1 MGRTSVLR
9 RFPSVLMAWQNLGRN
24 RTRTALAVLGIVV
37 GVIAIASL
45 GMAGVALEQQA
56 TSSLGG
62 LTDQATISPGED
74 IDTDGITDAQ
84 AETIRDLL
92 PGVTVIPQKTNF
104 TELSARNGEEA
115 NVQVTGLTNPAP
127 LYDLSVGTEPTRLE
141 TGALISESTAQTLG
155 LEIGDPIEYE
165 GQLFR
170 IRGFIASQS
179 GFGSDGGGELVLPL
193 SALNQQD
200 DYNSVTIIAEDGDA
214 ATEAATTIEEHF
226 NEDDDEVLSVT
237 TYASVQENISSFTDT
252 LELALL
258 GIGSISLF
266 VASVAILNVMLMSTI
281 ERRGEIGV
289 LRAVGVRRGEILR
302 MILTEAAFLGVVGGL
317 VGAAGSLVVGVVMF
331 NVLAGDPALALAWSS
346 SRYLLY
352 GFIFALVASILSGIY
367 PAWKAANESPVD
379 ALRGS

>member
-1 MGRTSVLR
+1 
-9 RFPSVLMAWQNLGRN
+9 MAWRNLGRN
-24 RTRTALAVLGIVV
+24 RTRTALAVLGIVI

-56 TSSLGG
+56 TSSLGS
-62 LTDQATISPGED
+62 LTDQAIVSPGED
-74 IDTDGITDAQ
+74 IDTDGLTETQ
-84 AETIRDLL
+84 VETIRDVA
-92 PGVTVIPQKTNF
+92 PATTVIPQKTNR
-104 TELSARNGEEA
+104 TELSARNGEKA
-115 NVQVTGLTNPAP
+115 NVQVTGLENPAP
-127 LYDLSVGTEPTRLE
+127 LYDIAVGDAPTRLE
-141 TGALISESTAQTLG
+141 TGTLISESTARTLG
-155 LEIGDPIEYE
+155 LEIGDPIEYD

-170 IRGFIASQS
+170 IRGLIASDS
-179 GFGSDGGGELVLPL
+179 GFGPDSGGELVLPL
-193 SALNQQD
+193 SAFNEQD
-200 DYNSVTIIAEDGDA
+200 YYNSVTIIAEDGPAATDA
-214 ATEAATTIEEHF
+214 ANAIEAHF

-237 TYASVQENISSFTDT
+237 TYASVQENITSFTDT

-289 LRAVGVRRGEILR
+289 LRAVGVRRGEVLR
-302 MILTEAAFLGVVGGL
+302 MILIEAAFLGVVGGI
-317 VGAAGSLVVGVVMF
+317 VGAAGSLAVGCVIF
-331 NVLAGDPALALAWSS
+331 HLLANDPALALAWSS

-352 GFIFALVASILSGIY
+352 GFTFALVASVLSGIY

>member
-9 RFPSVLMAWQNLGRN
+9 RFPSVLMAWRNLGRN

-62 LTDQATISPGED
+62 LTDQAIISPGED
-74 IDTDGITDAQ
+74 VDTDGITDAQ
-84 AETIRDLL
+84 AETIRDIL

-115 NVQVTGLTNPAP
+115 NVQVTGLTNSAP
-127 LYDLSVGTEPTRLE
+127 LYDLSVGAEPTRLE

-193 SALNQQD
+193 SALNDQD

-237 TYASVQENISSFTDT
+237 TYASVQENIRSFTDT

-289 LRAVGVRRGEILR
+289 LRAVGVRRDEVLR

-317 VGAAGSLVVGVVMF
+317 VGAGGSLVVGVVMF